1 MISDDGGNRM
11 VECNDVSFSY
21 PADSS
26 GGYERAG
33 NEKGGALRH
42 ISCRIEDGSF
52 VLLCGESGCGK
63 TTLTLLFNGLIPHY
77 SEG

>member
-1 MISDDGGNRM
+1 M

-26 GGYERAG
+26 VGGEY
-33 NEKGGALRH
+33 NEKKRDGALRH

-63 TTLTLLFNGLIPHY
+63 TTLTRLFN
-77 SEG
+77 